1 MKIKGIPFPYTQ
13 GQKNQSLFNAGQIF
27 FVGIY
32 RGLIS
37 DLKWHNLSYCPSLK
51 TPDLP
56 DNKETSIIIKLFYSF
71 NSLTVIAQL
80 VSIHGLSNVG
90 KYQVFLITFL
100 ITSLNVQQIRAT
112 F

>member
-1 MKIKGIPFPYTQ
+1 MGIPFPYTQ

-80 VSIHGLSNVG
+80 ALIHGLSKVG
-90 KYQVFLITFL
+90 KYQLSLISFR
-100 ITSLNVQQIRAT
+100 ITNLNVWQIRGT
-112 F
+112 FQF